1 VPPPTSACSRGLS
14 CLPFIISST
23 VLPPTSPET
32 IKMSGCFLEWNYKTL
47 AQATQSP
54 STCVYSEETLQA
66 LEHFLAG
73 YDSNPTVQSI
83 TQDSGYLEWAR
94 SVLVRV
100 RTSWAL
106 RIRGDSASSC
116 SDTFSDDQSSISE
129 EFMSPYSSPDMERP
143 KEFISSSGRITI
155 ASLLN

>member
-1 VPPPTSACSRGLS
+1 
-14 CLPFIISST
+14 
-23 VLPPTSPET
+23 
-32 IKMSGCFLEWNYKTL
+32 MSGCFLEWNYKTL

-66 LEHFLAG
+66 LDHFLAG

-83 TQDSGYLEWAR
+83 GQDSGYLEWAR

-116 SDTFSDDQSSISE
+116 SETFSEDQSSVSE
-129 EFMSPYSSPDMERP
+129 ESIISYTSSESGRP
-143 KEFISSSGRITI
+143 KEIVGSLGRITI